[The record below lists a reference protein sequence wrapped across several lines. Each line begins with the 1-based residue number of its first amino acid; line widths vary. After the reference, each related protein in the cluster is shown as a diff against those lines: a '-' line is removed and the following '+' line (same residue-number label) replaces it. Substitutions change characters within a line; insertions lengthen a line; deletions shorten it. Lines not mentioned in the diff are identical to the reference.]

1 MNSKKR
7 IKTALSHNQPDRIP
21 MDFGSTPISGMH
33 VLPIYKLRSALGLK
47 NIPVKVIEPYQML
60 GEIDDE
66 LADILGIDTIGLSGK
81 NNMFGFANENW
92 KEFKTSWEQTILV
105 PGKFPVEKDQN
116 GNYLMFPGGDIST
129 NPSAK
134 MPSDGYFY
142 DAVIR
147 QDPIDES
154 KLNPEDNLEEFGIVT
169 DEELAFWKSQVNKNY
184 STGKALV
191 ANFGGTGLG
200 DIALVPAVQLK
211 HPKGIRDVTEWYI
224 STVTRQNYI
233 HEIFEKQTD
242 IALRNF
248 RKFYD
253 VIGNRI
259 DIVMLCGTD
268 FGTQT
273 SQFCSADTFRNLWF
287 PYYKKL
293 NDWIHQN
300 TEWKTFKHSCGSVE
314 PFIDLFI
321 ESGFDILNPVQ
332 INAKGMEPVHLKE
345 QYGDRIVFW
354 GGGVDTQIVLAFGTP
369 QEVEKQVLDNCEIF
383 SKNGGFVFNTVHNI
397 QANVPI
403 ENILAMFNAFKK
415 FHGEINGLS

>member
-7 IKTALSHNQPDRIP
+7 ILTALSHNQPDRIP
-21 MDFGSTPISGMH
+21 MDFGSTPVSGIH

-47 NIPVKVIEPYQML
+47 NIPLKVIEPYQML

-66 LADILGIDTIGLSGK
+66 LSDILGIDTIGLSGK

-105 PGKFPVEKDQN
+105 PGKFPVEKDKN
-116 GNYLMFPGGDIST
+116 GYYLMFPEGDTSA

-134 MPSDGYFY
+134 MPSDGFFY
-142 DAVIR
+142 DAIIR
-147 QDPIDES
+147 QDTIDES
-154 KLNPEDNLEEFGIVT
+154 KLNPENNLEEFGIVT
-169 DEELAFWKSQVNKNY
+169 DKELAFWKNQVNQQHKK
-184 STGKALV
+184 GKALV

-224 STVTRQNYI
+224 STVTRQDYI
-233 HEIFEKQTD
+233 HEVFEKQTD
-242 IALRNF
+242 IALKNF
-248 RKFYD
+248 KKFYD

-259 DIVMLCGTD
+259 DVVMLCGAD
-268 FGTQT
+268 FGTQS
-273 SQFCSADTFRNLWF
+273 SQFCSADTFRSLWF
-287 PYYKKL
+287 PYYKKM
-293 NDWIHQN
+293 NDWIHKN

-314 PFIDLFI
+314 PFIDMFI
-321 ESGFDILNPVQ
+321 EAGFDILNPVQ
-332 INAKGMEPVHLKE
+332 INAKGMEPIHLKE
-345 QYGDRIVFW
+345 QFGDRIVFW
-354 GGGVDTQIVLAFGTP
+354 GGGVDTQKVLSFGTP

-383 SKNGGFVFNTVHNI
+383 SKNGGFVFNAVHNI

-415 FHGEINGLS
+415 INGETQL

>member
-1 MNSKKR
+1 MNSKKC
-7 IKTALSHNQPDRIP
+7 ILTAISHSQPDRIP
-21 MDFGSTPISGMH
+21 MDFGSTPVSGIH

-66 LADILGIDTIGLSGK
+66 LSDILGIDTIGLSGK

-92 KEFKTSWEQTILV
+92 KEFKTPWEQTILV

-116 GNYLMFPGGDIST
+116 GDYLMFPEGDISQK
-129 NPSAK
+129 PSAK

-142 DAVIR
+142 DAIIR
-147 QDPIDES
+147 QDAIDES
-154 KLNPEDNLEEFGIVT
+154 KLDPEDNLEEFGLVN
-169 DEELAFWKSQVNKNY
+169 DEELAFWKNQVNQQYNK
-184 STGKALV
+184 GKALV
-191 ANFGGTGLG
+191 AGFGGTGLG
-200 DIALVPAVQLK
+200 DIALVPAIQLK
-211 HPKGIRDVTEWYI
+211 HPKGIRDITEWYI
-224 STVTRQNYI
+224 STVTRQDYI
-233 HEIFEKQTD
+233 HEVFEKQTD
-242 IALRNF
+242 IALKNF
-248 RKFYD
+248 KKFYD

-259 DIVMLCGTD
+259 DVVMLCGTD

-273 SQFCSADTFRNLWF
+273 SQFCSTETFHNLWF
-287 PYYKKL
+287 PYYKKM

-321 ESGFDILNPVQ
+321 EAGFDILNPVQ

-345 QYGDRIVFW
+345 QFGDRIVFW
-354 GGGVDTQIVLAFGTP
+354 GGGVDTQKVLAFGTP

-397 QANVPI
+397 QANVPVQ
-403 ENILAMFNAFKK
+403 NILAMFNAFKK
-415 FHGEINGLS
+415 INSETQL

>member
-1 MNSKKR
+1 MNSRKR
-7 IKTALSHNQPDRIP
+7 IITALSHNQPDRIP
-21 MDFGSTPISGMH
+21 IDFGSTPVSGIH

-47 NIPVKVIEPYQML
+47 NIPVKMIEPYQML

-66 LADILGIDTIGLSGK
+66 LSEILGIDTIGLSGK

-116 GNYLMFPGGDIST
+116 GDYLMFPESDISQK
-129 NPSAK
+129 PSAK
-134 MPSDGYFY
+134 MPSDGFFY
-142 DAVIR
+142 AAIIR

-154 KLNPEDNLEEFGIVT
+154 KLNPEDNLEEFGLVS
-169 DEELAFWKSQVNKNY
+169 DEELSFWKNQVNKNY
-184 STGKALV
+184 SKGKATV

-200 DIALVPAVQLK
+200 DIALVPAMQLK

-224 STVTRQNYI
+224 STVTRQDYI
-233 HEIFEKQTD
+233 HEVFEKQTD
-242 IALRNF
+242 IALTNF
-248 RKFYD
+248 KKFYD

-259 DIVMLCGTD
+259 DVVMLCGTD

-287 PYYKKL
+287 PYYKKM
-293 NDWIHQN
+293 NDWIHKN

-321 ESGFDILNPVQ
+321 EAGFDILNPVQ
-332 INAKGMEPVHLKE
+332 ISAKGMEPALLKK
-345 QYGDRIVFW
+345 QFGDRIVFW
-354 GGGVDTQIVLAFGTP
+354 GGGVDTQKVLAFGTP

-403 ENILAMFNAFKK
+403 ENILSMFNALRK
-415 FHGEINGLS
+415 INGETQF

>member
-1 MNSKKR
+1 MNSKRR
-7 IKTALSHNQPDRIP
+7 ILTTLSHNQPDRIP
-21 MDFGSTPISGMH
+21 IDFGSTPVSGIH
-33 VLPIYKLRSALGLK
+33 VLPIFKLRSALGLET
-47 NIPVKVIEPYQML
+47 IPVKVIEPYQML

-66 LADILGIDTIGLSGK
+66 LADILEIDTIGLSGK

-105 PGKFPVEKDQN
+105 PGKFPVEKDKN
-116 GNYLMFPGGDIST
+116 GDYLMFPEGDTSV

-142 DAVIR
+142 DAIMR

-154 KLNPEDNLEEFGIVT
+154 KLDPEDNLEEFEYIT
-169 DEELAFWKSQVNKNY
+169 DEDLTFWKNQVNKNY
-184 STGKALV
+184 SKGKAIV

-224 STVTRQNYI
+224 STVTRQDYI
-233 HEIFEKQTD
+233 HEVFEKQTD

-248 RKFYD
+248 QKFYD

-259 DIVMLCGTD
+259 DVVMLCGTD

-273 SQFCSADTFRNLWF
+273 SQFCSTETFRNLWF
-287 PYYKKL
+287 PYYKKM
-293 NDWIHQN
+293 NDWIHKN

-314 PFIDLFI
+314 PFINLFI
-321 ESGFDILNPVQ
+321 DAGFDILNPVQ
-332 INAKGMEPVHLKE
+332 INAKGMEPAYLKK

-354 GGGVDTQIVLAFGTP
+354 GGGVDTQKVLAFGTP

-397 QANVPI
+397 QANVPVQ
-403 ENILAMFNAFKK
+403 NILAMFNAFRQ
-415 FHGEINGLS
+415 FHGE

>member
-7 IKTALSHNQPDRIP
+7 ILTALSHNQPDRIP
-21 MDFGSTPISGMH
+21 IDFGSTPVSGIH

-66 LADILGIDTIGLSGK
+66 LSDILGIDTIGLSGK

-92 KEFKTSWEQTILV
+92 KEFKTLWEQTILV
-105 PGKFPVEKDQN
+105 PEKFPVEKDQN
-116 GNYLMFPGGDIST
+116 GNYLMFPEGDTSA

-154 KLNPEDNLEEFGIVT
+154 KLDQEDNLEEFGIVT
-169 DEELAFWKSQVNKNY
+169 DEELAFWKNQVNKNY

-200 DIALVPAVQLK
+200 DIALVPAIQLK

-224 STVTRQNYI
+224 STVTRQDYI
-233 HEIFEKQTD
+233 HEVFEKQTD

-248 RKFYD
+248 RKFYN

-273 SQFCSADTFRNLWF
+273 SQFCSTETFRNLWF

-293 NDWIHQN
+293 NDWVHQN
-300 TEWKTFKHSCGSVE
+300 TEWKTFKHSCGSIE

-321 ESGFDILNPVQ
+321 ESGFDILNPLQ

-354 GGGVDTQIVLAFGTP
+354 GGGVDTQKVLAFDTP

-415 FHGEINGLS
+415 INGETQL

>member
-1 MNSKKR
+1 MNSKRR
-7 IKTALSHNQPDRIP
+7 ILTALSHNQPDRIP
-21 MDFGSTPISGMH
+21 MDFGSTPVSGIH

-66 LADILGIDTIGLSGK
+66 LADILGIDTIGLSGR

-105 PGKFPVEKDQN
+105 PGKFPVEKDIN
-116 GNYLMFPGGDIST
+116 GNYLMFPEGDTSA

-142 DAVIR
+142 DALMR

-154 KLNPEDNLEEFGIVT
+154 KLDTKDNLEEFGIVT
-169 DEELAFWKSQVNKNY
+169 DEELAFWKNQVNKNY
-184 STGKALV
+184 SAGKALV

-224 STVTRQNYI
+224 STVTRQDYI
-233 HEIFEKQTD
+233 HEVFEKQTD

-287 PYYKKL
+287 PYYKKI

-321 ESGFDILNPVQ
+321 EAGFDILNPVQ
-332 INAKGMEPVHLKE
+332 INAKGMEPAHLKE
-345 QYGDRIVFW
+345 QFGDRIVFW

-403 ENILAMFNAFKK
+403 ENILAMFNAFNK
-415 FHGEINGLS
+415 INGETQL

>member
-1 MNSKKR
+1 MNSKNR
-7 IKTALSHNQPDRIP
+7 IQTALAHKQPDKIP
-21 MDFGSTPISGMH
+21 VDFGSTPISGMH
-33 VLPIYKLRSALGLK
+33 VLPIYKLRNELGLK
-47 NIPVKVIEPYQML
+47 DIPVKVIEPYQML

-92 KEFKTSWEQTILV
+92 KEFKTSWGQDVLI

-116 GNYLMFPGGDIST
+116 GDYLMFPEGDTSV

-147 QDPIDES
+147 QDPIDENN
-154 KLNPEDNLEEFGIVT
+154 LDPENNLEEFGIVT
-169 DEELAFWKSQVNKNY
+169 NEDLTFWKNQVNKNY
-184 STGKALV
+184 GKGKALV
-191 ANFGGTGLG
+191 AGFGGTGLG

-224 STVTRQNYI
+224 STVTRQDYI
-233 HEIFEKQTD
+233 HRIFEKQTD
-242 IALRNF
+242 IALKNF
-248 RKFYD
+248 KKFYD
-253 VIGNRI
+253 IIGNQI
-259 DIVMLCGTD
+259 DVVMICGTD

-273 SQFCSADTFRNLWF
+273 SQFCSAETFRNLWF
-287 PYYKKL
+287 PYYKKI

-332 INAKGMEPVHLKE
+332 INAKSMEPAHLKK

-354 GGGVDTQIVLAFGTP
+354 GGGVDTQHMLAFGTP
-369 QEVEKQVLDNCEIF
+369 QEVEKEVLYNCEIF

-397 QANVPI
+397 QANVPV
-403 ENILAMFNAFKK
+403 ENILAMFNAFRK
-415 FHGEINGLS
+415 FNDETQL